1 MPSAAKK
8 SALNLLS
15 RKQLLERIP
24 LSYPTVWKLMQ
35 RGEFPRSRSVGG
47 KVVWLERE
55 VVEWAEALPVVQL
68 KGDNEV
74 AE

>member
-8 SALNLLS
+8 FAPNLLS

-47 KVVWLERE
+47 KIMWLERE
-55 VVEWAEALPVVQL
+55 VAEWAEALPVVQL
-68 KGDNEV
+68 KGDRQT
-74 AE
+74 A